1 MSEETNDTTH
11 KTTIYLCKEVNRLN
25 NVIAERDWTIS
36 QLKAENERLEKENEQ
51 YDEDLK
57 NAILKYL
64 PLKDENEKLRQ
75 IKNVRILAENFDLKL
90 ENERLNLLERE
101 RRDSAARALL
111 GLRWKDLNDTE

>member
-1 MSEETNDTTH
+1 MSEET
-11 KTTIYLCKEVNRLN
+11 KEHEKDARCNCLAVQKALTNAI
-25 NVIAERDWTIS
+25 VEIS